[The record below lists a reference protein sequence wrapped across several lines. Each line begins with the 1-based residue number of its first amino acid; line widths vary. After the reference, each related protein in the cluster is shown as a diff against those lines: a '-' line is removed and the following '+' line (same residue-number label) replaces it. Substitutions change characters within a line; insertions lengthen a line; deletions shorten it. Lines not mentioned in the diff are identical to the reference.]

1 MPIVLFA
8 LMLGVFCVG
17 TAEIVISGLLPVVAS
32 DLSVTL
38 PQAGLLVT
46 GYALGVTI
54 VGPFVTLLTTRVPR
68 KTLVLG
74 LMGLFVLGNVVAA
87 LAADYNLLMAARVF
101 TSLSHGTFV
110 AVAFNMAA
118 MLSPVDKQGSAM
130 AKIALGFNLA
140 NALGAPLGT
149 FVGQR
154 LGWQATFWAIVIIAV
169 ITVALIAAFVP
180 AKLPT
185 PERPAEGALKAEV
198 KVLGQGNLQLAVII
212 TVLAQ
217 GAVFTASTYVVPL
230 LMDVSKFSA
239 GTVAGL
245 LVVFGIGAVIGN
257 FAGGKLA
264 DGHVMRGVTTV
275 LTALVAVL
283 ALFWLVSPVP
293 MASAV
298 ALFLFGAIGFSIIP
312 SLQARIQSVAVAA
325 PTLALSVNVS
335 AFNLGNGLGAWLGGV
350 VIDKGFGVRAVP
362 LAASLVAAVSLGL
375 TLLSWRNDRKSAG
388 TKQEEL
394 ATAND

>member
-1 MPIVLFA
+1 
-8 LMLGVFCVG
+8 MLGVFCVG

-149 FVGQR
+149 FLGQR
-154 LGWQATFWAIVIIAV
+154 LGWQATFWAIVIVAA
-169 ITVALIAAFVP
+169 ITVALIAVFVP
-180 AKLPT
+180 SALPT

-198 KVLGQGNLQLAVII
+198 KVLTQGNLQLAVLI

-230 LMDVSKFSA
+230 LMDVSEFTA
-239 GTVAGL
+239 GTVAAL

-275 LTALVAVL
+275 LTALVVVL

-293 MASAV
+293 VMSAV

-362 LAASLVAAVSLGL
+362 LAASLVAAVSLAL
-375 TLLSWRNDRKSAG
+375 TLLSWRNDRKNAPTG
-388 TKQEEL
+388 REEL
-394 ATAND
+394 ATAHD